1 MFIEA
6 SYPRLPNDRA
16 ILTLPHIFKTGP
28 RCELRFWY
36 HMMGSGIGSLKA
48 IAKDHSGKVIAS
60 WRKYGEQSAQ
70 WLQGGLYLPHA
81 DDVTITFEAVRGNN
95 YQGDIALDDIEFVN
109 CDMGCECYLV
119 IYLRLTYSSYF
130 YENLHGYWQVFLC
143 PCQLS
148 MVIFK
153 SFSLLGISK
162 LNLNVFQ

>member
-6 SYPRLPNDRA
+6 SYPRLPNDKA

-109 CDMGCECYLV
+109 CDMGCECYL
-119 IYLRLTYSSYF
+119 I
-130 YENLHGYWQVFLC
+130 H
-143 PCQLS
+143 
-148 MVIFK
+148 I
-153 SFSLLGISK
+153 SFDFAL
-162 LNLNVFQ
+162 VDR

>member
-6 SYPRLPNDRA
+6 SYPRLPNDKA

-109 CDMGCECYLV
+109 CDMGCECYLT
-119 IYLRLTYSSYF
+119 LMF
-130 YENLHGYWQVFLC
+130 CGNLHYNWLVSSLH
-143 PCQLS
+143 LL
-148 MVIFK
+148 MDNFK
-153 SFSLLGISK
+153 SFSL
-162 LNLNVFQ
+162 